1 MLAKLKIECGE
12 FSFWRKWIF
21 QTLLSVAAAYVH
33 LGSFKVLWE
42 DASIGEF
49 VVYSLTNRYYF
60 LILFP
65 FLCLAWTNGK
75 SREVCR
81 YPLLVR
87 YRTRNEFFFVRFL
100 AKALFSMAALLA
112 HIGVLLIVGR
122 TLASAPQN
130 RFVTSGHPVGII
142 IQQFL
147 NLSCYVCVV
156 LLLYEL
162 LSNAAGNTMLGVML
176 TALEVIMNHLVV
188 GLKLGLIAE
197 WSPWGRAAYKLSDQT
212 VLNYR
217 FYVIYWAFLIA
228 LLFYLANKWNGRK
241 DYVFEE
247 TRKTG

>member
-1 MLAKLKIECGE
+1 MLAKLKTECGE
-12 FSFWRKWIF
+12 FSFGRKWIF

-33 LGSFKVLWE
+33 LESFKVLWA

-49 VVYSLTNRYYF
+49 VVYSLTNKNYF

-75 SREVCR
+75 SQEVCR

-87 YRTRNEFFFVRFL
+87 YRTGNEFFAVRFL

-112 HIGVLLIVGR
+112 HIGALLIVGR
-122 TLASAPQN
+122 TLASVPRN
-130 RFVTSGHPVGII
+130 CFVTSGHPAGII
-142 IQQFL
+142 ILQFL

-162 LSNAAGNTMLGVML
+162 LSNVVGNTMLGVML

-188 GLKLGLIAE
+188 GLGMTPIIM
-197 WSPWGRAAYKLSDQT
+197 WTPWGRVAYKLSGQT

-217 FYVIYWAFLIA
+217 FYVIYWAFLIS
-228 LLFYLANKWNGRK
+228 LLFYLADKWNGRK